1 MIVVSDS
8 IKNAYNKYTTQRKP
22 YIKVG
27 NNTYYIQNMDFQAD
41 CYDEGN
47 IIGNAIA
54 KILKFDIE
62 TEYVEELDKFELY
75 DSIWT
80 GNQYES
86 VFLGTFKLYDEEGT
100 DDFFSSVTAYDLLIK
115 FNVQYDPSQMTYP
128 STIFGLLQNICSQAG
143 VILEN
148 TSIVNGTQPLE
159 NELFVEGETLKT
171 ILNAICQI
179 SGTFGTISNDKLK
192 LGLKGSQTITLN
204 KSQISEPE
212 FKRTTQNINQVV
224 LGMTDV
230 EGEEVKYPQDSQI
243 SGTIHKLTI
252 NNNPFVYTQALR
264 EAYIQNIYNQ
274 VNGFGYE
281 AMSMKW
287 EGLSYVEL
295 GDLLSV
301 DGHSSI
307 VLRYNIKSPKGLEST
322 LEAPSIIDS
331 SVEYYENSNSIEN
344 RQKRTEYIVD
354 KANQRITQVV
364 EEIGQYDERITKVE
378 QTTEQIS
385 QEVSETINFIRNV
398 SGNGNII
405 LENANA
411 NDLKSLSIKG
421 NISLLFGNDG
431 KQYGIVPYA
440 KILYPSSELFGKNM
454 NLIIE
459 YKEETQVIKL
469 PFTYLNYISQDVC
482 DEFILQDG
490 KASIIRRVGINS
502 NMKKYQLENE
512 VIEDLGEFAITLKE
526 GNPKLYLQ
534 CFDSTIYNAS
544 YMIKNEYTDTFATK
558 VDLSSSINQ
567 ASENI
572 NLSVDKK
579 IEDLDIELKSEINLA
594 SNSILSEVNDVNN
607 DLNAKLELKVDTENL
622 VSEIN
627 ASADVIKLESDRFI
641 LNSTNTQIAEDG
653 TIACQNI
660 DITGGNISINTD
672 NLLNGIKVY
681 SKSNNQIQMAG
692 TFFEGTNN
700 GQRGFYLTPSG
711 TLSIKSI
718 TVSGLLEISLNG
730 SFDCYGNAFVQGDL
744 TVSGTKNRL
753 VTTDNY
759 GNRLL
764 NAYET
769 ATPYFGDIGSNKT
782 DENGYCKINIEDIFK
797 ETIELENYKVFIQE
811 CADGKLYVKKSE
823 DYFEVIGTPNLE
835 FDWEIKAI
843 QKGYRDIRL
852 KEAIIKEINNEEV
865 INR

>member
-1 MIVVSDS
+1 MITVNDS
-8 IKNAYNKYTTQRKP
+8 IKNAYNNYTTQRKP
-22 YIKVG
+22 YIVVG
-27 NNTYYIQNMDFQAD
+27 NNTYYIQNMDLQAD

-62 TEYVEELDKFELY
+62 TEYVDELDEFELY

-364 EEIGQYDERITKVE
+364 EEIGDRTNKNTTIT
-378 QTTEQIS
+378 QDIDTIS
-385 QEVSETINFIRNV
+385 QQVSESVTLTNELTQNGSLVIEDGFE
-398 SGNGNII
+398 GNLIKFSIIGNM
-405 LENANA
+405 
-411 NDLKSLSIKG
+411 SL
-421 NISLLFGNDG
+421 
-431 KQYGIVPYA
+431 
-440 KILYPSSELFGKNM
+440 LYPSDDLYPSNDLYPLDSY
-454 NLIIE
+454 LIIE
-459 YKEETQVIKL
+459 QEDGTQNKIHL
-469 PFTYLNYISQDVC
+469 PLTYLNYLDVNTY
-482 DEFILQDG
+482 DEFVVEKGQA
-490 KASIIRRVGINS
+490 KIIRRVGVNDDGSLYALS
-502 NMKKYQLENE
+502 NIAEEDKGELNIFLTTGYNKIWLESFYDVALQYYVKYVSEN
-512 VIEDLGEFAITLKE
+512 D
-526 GNPKLYLQ
+526 
-534 CFDSTIYNAS
+534 
-544 YMIKNEYTDTFATK
+544 YTDVFATK
-558 VDLSSSINQ
+558 IDLNSSIQQSSSSIIQ
-567 ASENI
+567 
-572 NLSVDKK
+572 
-579 IEDLDIELKSEINLA
+579 
-594 SNSILSEVNDVNN
+594 EVNANIDGV
-607 DLNAKLELKVDTENL
+607 DEELNAKLELKVDTVNL
-622 VSEIN
+622 ISQIN
-627 ASADVIKLESDRFI
+627 ASADAINLKSNRFSMESDYSSI
-641 LNSTNTQIAEDG
+641 NQDG
-653 TIACQNI
+653 TVDFKGGKIGGWTIGEHSLSC
-660 DITGGNISINTD
+660 DIVPPYDYSQSDVDRIQQIILGTITPTQEDYEKYDFDKNGSITAYDLGVCNKLVVLNLMNSNPGKLIFDTSDWFNPIKIINSSGEVVSAFGVTG
-672 NLLNGIKVY
+672 
-681 SKSNNQIQMAG
+681 AW
-692 TFFEGTNN
+692 
-700 GQRGFYLTPSG
+700 TPS
-711 TLSIKSI
+711 
-718 TVSGLLEISLNG
+718 
-730 SFDCYGNAFVQGDL
+730 
-744 TVSGTKNRL
+744 
-753 VTTDNY
+753 
-759 GNRLL
+759 
-764 NAYET
+764 
-769 ATPYFGDIGSNKT
+769 
-782 DENGYCKINIEDIFK
+782 EN
-797 ETIELENYKVFIQE
+797 
-811 CADGKLYVKKSE
+811 
-823 DYFEVIGTPNLE
+823 
-835 FDWEIKAI
+835 
-843 QKGYRDIRL
+843 
-852 KEAIIKEINNEEV
+852 
-865 INR
+865 